1 LRLKLPTAMS
11 QDFIDPIS
19 EFEQSVCIE
28 RLEFPYFR
36 FYSTLRIADPQD
48 ASDGKI
54 RVFKGR
60 KPNGRLIRQIESL
73 I

>member
-1 LRLKLPTAMS
+1 MS

-28 RLEFPYFR
+28 RLELLCFHFH
-36 FYSTLRIADPQD
+36 STLRIADPQD
-48 ASDGKI
+48 AFDGKI

-60 KPNGRLIRQIESL
+60 KPNRRLIRQVKSL